1 MVTDDAGVV
10 QYETR
15 NSSSGV
21 GSSEYDLAAVIV
33 HHGSGYVSA
42 FSQLFSCCTV
52 QCVCCPL

>member
-1 MVTDDAGVV
+1 MTSDAGVCV

-33 HHGSGYVSA
+33 HHGSGYV
-42 FSQLFSCCTV
+42 CD
-52 QCVCCPL
+52 